1 MQRRW
6 KIDKECKR
14 RILFHHMN
22 RFKYF
27 ARQASYALLCGLVP
41 AAAPLSAQSTP
52 RPFLSSL
59 STAPTTLLLHEG
71 DRVLFYG
78 DSITAQRLYTRLV
91 EDIVV
96 SRYPALHVEFFN
108 AGVSGDTVNGGSA
121 GDAALRLRRDV
132 FPHRPTIVTVMLG
145 MNDGHY
151 RTGNE
156 ADRTAFHA
164 GYAALL
170 DALHTN
176 LSSASIFPIRPSPYD
191 EIAHD
196 PRVSG
201 YNSVL
206 IGFGD
211 DVALLGQQHG
221 LHTCDL
227 NGAMRSAL
235 REGSMLEPQLAGTL
249 LPDRIHPSE
258 GGHWILALSLSQ
270 CFGVDPIISSVSLD
284 AADVKT
290 LDAYKAAVTD
300 LKKTSQGIE
309 WTQLDEALPLPLE
322 LNNPETT
329 FLLKVSQLAA
339 WDRQMLQV
347 RRLPAARYNLII
359 DGEKISTF
367 DSTAL
372 ETGVN
377 LALLETPMQKQ
388 SRAIDWKTDSRAK
401 ISATRFNLLTAS
413 PAIRDLSDALSAID
427 ELDRRMLNDERQQA
441 QPKPHHISLMRE

>member
-1 MQRRW
+1 MPRRR
-6 KIDKECKR
+6 KIDKERKR

-22 RFKYF
+22 RFKYL
-27 ARQASYALLCGLVP
+27 ARRASFTLLFGLVTV
-41 AAAPLSAQSTP
+41 AVPLSAQSTTQ
-52 RPFLSSL
+52 PFPSSL
-59 STAPTTLLLHEG
+59 SPAPARLLLHEG

-78 DSITAQRLYTRLV
+78 DSITAQRLYTRFL

-96 SRYPALHVEFFN
+96 SRYPDLHVEFFN

-121 GDAALRLRRDV
+121 GEAALRLRRDV
-132 FPHRPTIVTVMLG
+132 FPHRPTVVTVMLG

-191 EIAHD
+191 EIAHA
-196 PRVSG
+196 PSVIG

-211 DVALLGQQHG
+211 DVALLGQQRG

-227 NGAMRSAL
+227 NGAMQHAL
-235 REGSMLEPQLAGTL
+235 QQGIVLEPQLAGIL
-249 LPDRIHPSE
+249 LPDRIHPSQA
-258 GGHWILALSLSQ
+258 GHWILALSLAQ
-270 CFGVDPIISSVSLD
+270 CFGVDPIVSSVSLD

-290 LDAYKAAVTD
+290 LGAYKAAVTD
-300 LKKTSQGIE
+300 LRKTSHGIE
-309 WTQLDEALPLPLE
+309 WTQLDAALPLPLE
-322 LNNPETT
+322 LNNPETD
-329 FLLKVSQLAA
+329 FLLKVSQLVE

-347 RRLPAARYNLII
+347 RRLPAARYNLMI
-359 DGEKISTF
+359 DGEKISTL
-367 DSTAL
+367 DSAAL

-388 SRAIDWKTDSRAK
+388 SRAIDSKADSRAK

-413 PAIRDLSDALSAID
+413 PAIQDLSGALSAID

>member
-1 MQRRW
+1 MRRLR

-14 RILFHHMN
+14 RILFHDMN
-22 RFKYF
+22 RFKNL
-27 ARQASYALLCGLVP
+27 ARQAGYALFCGLVP
-41 AAAPLSAQSTP
+41 VAASLSAQSAP
-52 RPFLSSL
+52 RPFLSSF
-59 STAPTTLLLHEG
+59 STAPTPLLIHEG

-78 DSITAQRLYTRLV
+78 DSITAQRLYTRLL

-132 FPHRPTIVTVMLG
+132 FPRQPSVVTVMLG

-156 ADRTAFHA
+156 ADRTAFDA
-164 GYAALL
+164 GYAVLL

-176 LSSASIFPIRPSPYD
+176 LSSASIFLIRPSPYD
-191 EIAHD
+191 EVAHA
-196 PRVSG
+196 PNVSG

-206 IGFGD
+206 SGFGD
-211 DVALLGQQHG
+211 DVASLGQQRG

-227 NGAMRSAL
+227 NGAMQQAL
-235 REGSMLEPQLAGTL
+235 QQGIVLEPQLAGTL

-258 GGHWILALSLSQ
+258 AGHWILALSLAQ
-270 CFGVDPIISSVSLD
+270 CFGVDPIVSSVSLD

-290 LDAYKAAVTD
+290 LDTYKAAVTD
-300 LKKTSQGIE
+300 LRKTSHGIE
-309 WTQLDEALPLPLE
+309 WTQLDADLPLPLE
-322 LNNPETT
+322 LSNPETD

-339 WDRQMLQV
+339 WDRQMLQA

-359 DGEKISTF
+359 DGEKIATL
-367 DSTAL
+367 DSAAL

-413 PAIRDLSDALSAID
+413 PAIQNLSDALSAID

>member
-1 MQRRW
+1 
-6 KIDKECKR
+6 
-14 RILFHHMN
+14 MN
-22 RFKYF
+22 RFKNF
-27 ARQASYALLCGLVP
+27 ARQAWFALLCGLVP
-41 AAAPLSAQSTP
+41 AAASLSAQSTP
-52 RPFLSSL
+52 RLFLSAS
-59 STAPTTLLLHEG
+59 STAPTALLLHEG

-78 DSITAQRLYTRLV
+78 DSITAQRLYTRLL

-96 SRYPALHVEFFN
+96 SRYPTLHVEFFN

-121 GDAALRLRRDV
+121 GDATQRLRRDV
-132 FPHRPTIVTVMLG
+132 FPYRPTVVTVMLG

-156 ADRTAFHA
+156 ADRTSFHA
-164 GYAALL
+164 GYATLL
-170 DALHTN
+170 DALRTN
-176 LSSASIFPIRPSPYD
+176 LASTSILPLRPSPYD
-191 EIAHD
+191 EIAHA
-196 PRVSG
+196 PGISG

-211 DVALLGQQHG
+211 DVALLAQQHG

-227 NGAMRSAL
+227 NRAIQFAL
-235 REGSMLEPQLAGTL
+235 QEGVVLEPQFAGTL

-258 GGHWILALSLSQ
+258 AGHWILALALAQ
-270 CFGVDPIISSVSLD
+270 CFGVDPTVSNVSLD
-284 AADVKT
+284 ATDVKT
-290 LDAYKAAVTD
+290 LAAYKTAVTD
-300 LKKTSQGIE
+300 LKKTSRGVE
-309 WTQLDEALPLPLE
+309 WTQLDAALPLPLE
-322 LNNPETT
+322 LSSPETN
-329 FLLKVSQLAA
+329 FLLKISQLAA

-347 RRLPAARYNLII
+347 RRLPAARYDLMI

-367 DSTAL
+367 DSAAL
-372 ETGVN
+372 EAGVN

-413 PAIRDLSDALSAID
+413 PAIQNLSDALSAID

>member
-1 MQRRW
+1 
-6 KIDKECKR
+6 
-14 RILFHHMN
+14 MN
-22 RFKYF
+22 RFKNL
-27 ARQASYALLCGLVP
+27 ARQAWFALLCGLVP

-52 RPFLSSL
+52 RPLLSAP
-59 STAPTTLLLHEG
+59 STAHTTLLLHEG

-78 DSITAQRLYTRLV
+78 DSITAQRLYTRLL
-91 EDIVV
+91 EDIIV
-96 SRYPALHVEFFN
+96 SRYPTLHVEFFN

-121 GDAALRLRRDV
+121 GDATLRLRRDV
-132 FPHRPTIVTVMLG
+132 FPYRPTVVTVMLG

-164 GYAALL
+164 GYATLL

-176 LSSASIFPIRPSPYD
+176 LASTSIFPLRPSPYD
-191 EIAHD
+191 EIAHT
-196 PRVSG
+196 PGISG

-211 DVALLGQQHG
+211 DVALLAQQHA

-227 NGAMRSAL
+227 NGAMQFAL
-235 REGSMLEPQLAGTL
+235 QEGVGLEPQFAGTL

-258 GGHWILALSLSQ
+258 AGHWILALALAQ
-270 CFGVDPIISSVSLD
+270 CFGVDPTVSNVSLD

-290 LDAYKAAVTD
+290 LAAYKTAVTD
-300 LKKTSQGIE
+300 LKKTSRGVE
-309 WTQLDEALPLPLE
+309 WTQLDAALPLPLE
-322 LNNPETT
+322 LSSPETN
-329 FLLKVSQLAA
+329 FLLKISQLAA

-347 RRLPAARYNLII
+347 RRLPAARYDLMI

-367 DSTAL
+367 DSAAL
-372 ETGVN
+372 EAGVN

-413 PAIRDLSDALSAID
+413 PAIQNLSDALSAID